1 MKLDWRLVL
10 VMVLSL
16 GLMVSCESTDDEETA
31 ATAFET
37 LSKYMVDND
46 MDATTVVAG
55 WTIGAS
61 TLSGNEANYFV
72 VDIRSADVYATGHIP
87 GAVNCARTD
96 ILTTVE
102 DGNTNNLPV
111 VVTCYSGQ
119 SATLAVVAL
128 RLSGYTDAKSLLWGM
143 SGWATQFDSWSSKVD
158 SVAKGNTN
166 WVTTAA
172 PTHLSGNAEPEIVT
186 EYTDGS
192 AILAE
197 RVELMLASTK
207 SVAGADVL
215 AAPENYEI
223 INFWGATD
231 YDHYG
236 HIAGAYQVTPDP
248 NELTIAND
256 GLDILD
262 PAQTIVT
269 YCWTGQTSGM
279 VTSWLRVLGYD
290 ATSLS
295 NGANSMIY
303 HKLEGH
309 KWGALATSYDM
320 ETGL

>member
-10 VMVLSL
+10 VLVLSL
-16 GLMVSCESTDDEETA
+16 GLMVSCESTDKEEDT

-37 LSKYMVDND
+37 LSKYMVEKD
-46 MDATTVVAG
+46 MDANTVVSG
-55 WTIGAS
+55 WTIKAS
-61 TLSGNEANYFV
+61 ELNGNEDDYFI
-72 VDIRSADVYATGHIP
+72 VDIRSADAYNTGHIP

-102 DGNTNNLPV
+102 NGNPDFLPV

-128 RLSGYTDAKSLLWGM
+128 RLSGYTTAKSLLWGM
-143 SGWATQFDSWSSKVD
+143 SSWASKFDSWSSKVD
-158 SVAKGNTN
+158 SVAKGNGN

-172 PTHLSGNAEPEIVT
+172 PAHLSGNADPEIVT
-186 EYTDGS
+186 EFTDGA

-197 RVELMLASTK
+197 RVDLMLSEMK
-207 SVAGADVL
+207 SVSGVDVL

-223 INFWGATD
+223 INFWLATD
-231 YDHYG
+231 YDNYG
-236 HIAGAYQVTPDP
+236 HIAGAYQVTPNP

-262 PAQTIVT
+262 PSQTIVT

-303 HKLEGH
+303 HTLQAH
-309 KWGALATSYDM
+309 KWAPLTADFPM
-320 ETGL
+320 E